1 MGRRT
6 FDVAGQRGW
15 GDLENWMI
23 FVDVICVLSLI
34 QSKKSVRFLGPETYN
49 SLSEHL
55 KVNNTLTKFQ
65 NYANTR
71 FGKNIPL
78 QSKKNILRFKA
89 WILSLL
95 SNSESRTYLF
105 KHQPY
110 KMRTNYWV
118 CLTILWDWRLKGY
131 FVYWVLMLAFILFY
145 LWSVMLWKLS
155 NKLLVIF
162 NSLAVSGI
170 IYTEERR
177 K

>member
-15 GDLENWMI
+15 GNLENWMI

-89 WILSLL
+89 
-95 SNSESRTYLF
+95 
-105 KHQPY
+105 
-110 KMRTNYWV
+110 
-118 CLTILWDWRLKGY
+118 
-131 FVYWVLMLAFILFY
+131 
-145 LWSVMLWKLS
+145 
-155 NKLLVIF
+155 
-162 NSLAVSGI
+162 
-170 IYTEERR
+170 
-177 K
+177 